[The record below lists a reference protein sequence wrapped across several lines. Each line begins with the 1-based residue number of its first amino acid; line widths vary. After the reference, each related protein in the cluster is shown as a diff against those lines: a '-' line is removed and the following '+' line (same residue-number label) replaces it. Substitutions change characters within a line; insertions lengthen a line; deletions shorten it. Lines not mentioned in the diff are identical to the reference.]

1 MRFAPPE
8 REVHDREM
16 GMMDGLAI
24 IIFLLIALWSIT
36 KTLEKL
42 ADKIMQNQDKQN
54 ELLEELISSFKDREN
69 REGIEESDA

>member
-1 MRFAPPE
+1 
-8 REVHDREM
+8 
-16 GMMDGLAI
+16 MMDGLAI